1 VRQQQFRLLYQPIV
15 SLRGDS
21 SEYYEVH
28 VVHTA
33 SGKDAGSW
41 LMASGKPEA
50 SLELDKWTVI
60 ESLKQLAAHRST
72 HPATRLILPVGLGAT
87 LEADFANWLGLA
99 LRAAELPVDCIALQ
113 ISHRAVSS
121 SLRQA
126 KQLAERLQAMG
137 CALSVCDVHSANNP
151 VADLAHL
158 KPQFARIDSVLAQS
172 LKDAEATNTLLK
184 PLIESL
190 HQEQIASIMPNVDSA
205 GVLAVLWQL
214 GVNYIQGD
222 YLQKPMAAMAY
233 DFTDLA

>member
-1 VRQQQFRLLYQPIV
+1 V
-15 SLRGDS
+15 
-21 SEYYEVH
+21 
-28 VVHTA
+28 
-33 SGKDAGSW
+33 
-41 LMASGKPEA
+41 
-50 SLELDKWTVI
+50 
-60 ESLKQLAAHRST
+60 
-72 HPATRLILPVGLGAT
+72 

-99 LRAAELPVDCIALQ
+99 LRAAELPLDCIALQ

-158 KPQFARIDSVLAQS
+158 KPQFARIDAVLAQS

-222 YLQKPMAAMAY
+222 YLQKPMPAMSY
-233 DFTDLA
+233 DFADLT